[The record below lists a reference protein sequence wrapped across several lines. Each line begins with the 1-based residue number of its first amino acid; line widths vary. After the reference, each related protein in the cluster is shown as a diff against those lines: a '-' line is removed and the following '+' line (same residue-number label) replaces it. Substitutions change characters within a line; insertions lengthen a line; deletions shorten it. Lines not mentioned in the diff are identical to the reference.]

1 MTEIPCSKPCSTT
14 LVCRRVARDGVV
26 YRCAQVLADTL
37 GVTRHAVYQSLYR
50 NGTADR
56 VGKSGPGGN
65 NRHPV
70 TIGRHRWPSISHMAR
85 DLGMNRSHIDK
96 LFRRDA
102 QRLLA
107 IVMKVKG

>member
-1 MTEIPCSKPCSTT
+1 MNEIPCDRLCSAK

-56 VGKSGPGGN
+56 VGKPGPGGN
-65 NRHPV
+65 NRRPV
-70 TIGRHRWPSISHMAR
+70 VIGKHHWPSISHMAR